1 MIQTIFSF
9 LSGKKTY
16 IIGGLMVILGILQ
29 KNDQVILNG
38 FAIISGRAAIAK
50 LQ

>member
-1 MIQTIFSF
+1 MIKTTIAF

-16 IIGGLMVILGILQ
+16 IIGGLMVLLGLLQ
-29 KNDQVILNG
+29 GDNQVILNG